1 MNAGGRRLTK
11 IWSRGTAFA
20 LAFSAGS
27 AIVEAASAA
36 DGGGIVGYVEDG
48 RGSPVSGAVISL
60 FGRGLSGGGLVTL
73 SDSTGRF
80 MLNSVPAG
88 SYTVRALAEKHRPA
102 NARRVTILPNQD
114 ATFTISLAADAEAR
128 AEGREAAASQ
138 DKGDS
143 ESAAREL
150 RWLLRH
156 KRRSSLEER
165 GQGPDEPDATAAAS
179 LAPGAG
185 LLSALATDLA
195 ASVELMT
202 TPDAVPGIDT
212 PGPDHV
218 AGNLGVVRLQ
228 GRLSDSVHWA
238 LGGLVAERDGTAWRV
253 AGDFVFTPFGGHEI
267 QASTGYGSVAPRT
280 APFAGVTGRWQDRG
294 VGAIEVKD
302 RWQIAERIAA
312 TLGGRYTYVG
322 FMPSANHLDPSAA
335 VELQSDE
342 GTRLRTAVSRRTLV
356 PGGDVLTLSGMSS
369 TSAVAMAVME
379 EGLRP
384 ERMMRYEVSLGQDFG
399 PVSVEARTFYEDIR
413 DQLVQRFERTG
424 GLVHV
429 SNGGRVAARGLGL
442 SVARRFG
449 DVVHGQVTY
458 TIGSGWRPGGPVVE
472 GLARRESDFHDLAA
486 RLETVIE
493 GTDTRVIALWR
504 INRLSA
510 DPQRV
515 ISATNS
521 TNTRFDV
528 QLCQGLPFLGSITRA
543 DWDVLVAVKNV
554 YYGDAEGGVLDEIA
568 VVNPPKRV
576 LGGISVRF

>member
-1 MNAGGRRLTK
+1 VTK
-11 IWSRGTAFA
+11 LWSRGTAFA

-27 AIVEAASAA
+27 AIAEAAS

-48 RGSPVSGAVISL
+48 RGTPVSGAVISL
-60 FGRGLSGGGLVTL
+60 FGRGLAGAGLVTL

-80 MLNSVPAG
+80 VLNSLPAG

-102 NARRVTILPNQD
+102 TARRVTILPNQD
-114 ATFTISLAADAEAR
+114 ATFTISLAAEAEAR
-128 AEGREAAASQ
+128 AEGREAAASAE
-138 DKGDS
+138 KSDS
-143 ESAAREL
+143 ETAAREL

-156 KRRSSLEER
+156 KRRSALEER
-165 GQGPDEPDATAAAS
+165 SQGPEEPQASAAMAAGPGV
-179 LAPGAG
+179 LA
-185 LLSALATDLA
+185 ALANDLA

-202 TPDAVPGIDT
+202 TPDTMPGVD
-212 PGPDHV
+212 GEGMDHLS
-218 AGNLGVVRLQ
+218 GNLGMVRLQ
-228 GRLSDSVHWA
+228 GRIADSVHWA
-238 LGGLVAERDGTAWRV
+238 LGGLVAERDGTTWRM
-253 AGDFVFTPFGGHEI
+253 AGDFVFTPFGDHEI

-280 APFAGVTGRWQDRG
+280 APFAGMTERWQDRG

-302 RWQIAERIAA
+302 RWQVAEKIAA

-322 FMPSANHLDPSAA
+322 FMPSANHLDPSAT
-335 VELQSDE
+335 VELQRDE
-342 GTRLRTAVSRRTLV
+342 RTRFRGSVSRRTLV

-369 TSAVAMAVME
+369 TSAVALAVMD

-384 ERMMRYEVSLGQDFG
+384 ERVMRYEIALGQDLG
-399 PVSVEARTFYEDIR
+399 PVSLEARTFYEGVR
-413 DQLVQRFERTG
+413 DQLVQRFEPAG
-424 GLVHV
+424 GVVHV
-429 SNGGRVAARGLGL
+429 RNGGRVSARGMGV

-449 DVVHGQVTY
+449 DVVHGQVSY
-458 TIGSGWRPGGPVVE
+458 TFGHAWRPGATVVE
-472 GLARRESDFHDLAA
+472 GLAWRESDFHDLSA

-493 GTDTRVIALWR
+493 ETDTRVIALWR
-504 INRLSA
+504 VNRLTA
-510 DPQRV
+510 DPTYRV
-515 ISATNS
+515 DVTPVNN

-528 QLCQGLPFLGSITRA
+528 QLSQGLPFLGTLTRA